1 MPPKENKTR
10 MIPRWVVDNDLTKK
24 VVIRVLP
31 WVLGSPF
38 LVVLPLWFFEDELA
52 LADNVPLALLIAAVA
67 ITVGWT
73 GSHLSTKE
81 MRSRMVPADEWI
93 EGEW

>member
-1 MPPKENKTR
+1 MSAKKNKPK
-10 MIPRWVVDNDLTKK
+10 MIPRWVVDDALTKK
-24 VVIRVLP
+24 VALRALP

-52 LADNVPLALLIAAVA
+52 LADNVPLALLIAVIA